1 VKIVLLILASLICG
15 VLAGIVMR
23 GAAFADQP
31 VDQQQA
37 LARAGAAAR
46 AASSV
51 LVAVRWHEQDVQ
63 ISRAMCDSRAGE
75 QWRCVVRFRSGDGEE
90 LTGASAPQVKLA
102 FSGTSDRPHLASCV
116 LSDPEMGD
124 AVDCT
129 ARAALALK
137 KTSR

>member
-1 VKIVLLILASLICG
+1 MALVVCSVVCGALAG
-15 VLAGIVMR
+15 VLMR

-51 LVAVRWHEQDVQ
+51 LVAVRWHEADVQ
-63 ISRAMCDSRAGE
+63 ISRAMCDSKPADS
-75 QWRCVVRFRSGDGEE
+75 WRCVVRFRAGGGDE

-102 FSGTSDRPHLASCV
+102 FSGKSERPVLSSCV
-116 LSDPEMGD
+116 LSDPQMGD

-129 ARAALALK
+129 ARAAAALK